1 MCVIPWTN
9 LMVRPDGTAHF
20 CCDVLEPLRIG
31 DRDGNVARDSLDE
44 LWNAEQLVSV
54 RSAMA
59 RGEKPPDCHVCW
71 KREAEGGVSRR
82 QGINPAYRGLGG
94 TLPIE
99 SLGEVGAATGYRL
112 ERKPDWFVLEL
123 GNVCNLRCRSCTPV
137 SSSRIAADRVQRSWM
152 PEAVPPG
159 SGSTAWFRQIDKMAD
174 DIASGAGENAILSLM
189 GGEPFLIEH
198 TWSLLEALVAR
209 GVASKIFVGLST
221 NGQQTHPKLAELAP
235 LFRGFNTSISID
247 GTGKLYDYLRSGGTW
262 PKLVETVEQLME
274 VPNLQVSVVPTFQN
288 ANVLDI
294 SEVVRF
300 ADERGLALAYNILLA
315 PARLGAT
322 NLPPSVRRIAAS
334 RLRAHLDGECS
345 AANAPILQ
353 AYCEVLEEPGDAFD
367 AELFEEFMTFTNDL
381 DADRG
386 ENFRDAAPELF
397 ALIRA
402 AGIEWSHKR
411 RHGNAE
417 AAGSSFEPSELLQRV
432 NRTVSPNDIIYTAGV
447 AAAGQNWY
455 FQSAADQI
463 AEIDAQL
470 RAADHPGLAGC
481 AAVAD
486 FASHYGRMTRVLR
499 AALPH
504 AAVYACDIDAAA
516 IRFCAEELGA
526 LPVLNGWRP
535 DEEALPEG
543 LGAVVCVSLLTHT
556 TLDHWRRVLRAWSR
570 MLRPGGVAAFT
581 YLSDRFLQ
589 PWLAGEMPVY
599 GVYSDA
605 ERDAVVAAVERDG
618 FGFSALPLSY
628 GEERSYGIT
637 FATPEVLRREVA
649 GAGLELL
656 PVAPEASRGFGQ
668 DLVLVRKPSSSNG
681 KPHAVPLPRRDVSVV
696 AFFDPRCYAPSDPR
710 EGDVRNSMWAQMLA
724 DSWRKPLPTEIGFA
738 DPRVH
743 EVREEQASLAAAH
756 GVDAF
761 CWLYSCGPEGPR
773 WDAPFRELVASGRPA
788 AAFCVMLAPEEGASL
803 DAASAAQAFDGVTAA
818 LQDARYLRVD
828 GKPLVFVRDLE
839 RFSQPPR
846 RLAAAW
852 RAAASKLGVG
862 EVHLCAV
869 LPTLADTPDELG
881 FDSFLAPPW
890 TAATTEET
898 VAEELAKPWPQHRI
912 FRRVGLRRS
921 SADYGVIESYELV
934 LQATLEATRSRG
946 EPLVFL
952 DAWNDWSRGAYLEPD
967 DADGRAALMATK
979 RATRGPASGL
989 VLWRRLRDALGHVDE
1004 PAASVLNELRG
1015 VLSAHEHARDRLLAT
1030 VEVAVGR
1037 THGNKEPLHRIA
1049 LPVGQFAPSKGRV
1062 QIDEVGEM
1070 LFPYSP
1076 EMIERERL
1084 VLQRQDVRFKG
1095 WAYSG
1100 DCAPEVV
1107 DVFLVFEGEQDYV
1120 FRAGPRIERLDVSR
1134 ALPGYP
1140 ENSGFDISINLKDVP
1155 AGAYRVTVV
1164 QVTPLAAYRDETGIV
1179 VERSE
1184 AACLNG

>member
-1 MCVIPWTN
+1 
-9 LMVRPDGTAHF
+9 MVRPDGTAHF

-31 DRDGNVARDSLDE
+31 DREGNISRDSLDE

-59 RGEKPPDCHVCW
+59 RGEKPPDCHSCW
-71 KREAEGGVSRR
+71 KREAEGGLSRR
-82 QGINPAYRGLGG
+82 QMINPVYRKLGG
-94 TLPIE
+94 ALPIE

-137 SSSRIAADRVQRSWM
+137 SSSRIAADRVHSSWI
-152 PEAVPPG
+152 PEAPPVA

-174 DIASGAGENAILSLM
+174 DIASGAGENAMLSLM
-189 GGEPFLIEH
+189 GGEPLLIEH
-198 TWSLLEALVAR
+198 TWTLLEALVAR
-209 GVASKIFVGLST
+209 GVASKIIVGLST

-235 LFRGFNTSISID
+235 HFRGFNTSISID
-247 GTGKLYDYLRSGGTW
+247 GTGKLYEYLRSGGTW
-262 PKLVETVEQLME
+262 PKLVETVEQLMA
-274 VPNLQVSVVPTFQN
+274 VPNLEVSIVPTFQN
-288 ANVLDI
+288 SNVLDI
-294 SEVVRF
+294 SEVARF

-315 PARLGAT
+315 PARLGAI
-322 NLPPSVRRIAAS
+322 NLPPSVRRIAAM
-334 RLRAHLDGECS
+334 RLRAHLDDECS
-345 AANAPILQ
+345 VRNASILQ
-353 AYCEVLEEPGDAFD
+353 AYCEVLEQPGDAFD
-367 AELFEEFMTFTNDL
+367 PELFREFMTFTNDL

-386 ENFRDAAPELF
+386 ESFGDAAPELF
-397 ALIRA
+397 ALIGA
-402 AGIEWSHKR
+402 AGIEWSHER
-411 RHGNAE
+411 RHAKTEPVRSN
-417 AAGSSFEPSELLQRV
+417 FEPSELLRRV
-432 NRTVSPNDIIYTAGV
+432 SRTVSPQDIIYTTGS

-463 AEIDAQL
+463 VEIDARL
-470 RAADHPGLAGC
+470 REAGHPGLTGC
-481 AAVAD
+481 DGVAD

-504 AAVYACDIDAAA
+504 ADVYACDIDPPA

-526 LPVLNGWRP
+526 LPVLLGWHP
-535 DEEALPEG
+535 DEEVLPEG

-556 TLDHWRRVLRAWSR
+556 TLDHWRRTLRAWWR

-581 YLSDRFLQ
+581 YLSDRFVQ
-589 PWLAGEMPVY
+589 PWAGGEMPVY

-605 ERDAVVAAVERDG
+605 ERNAVVAAVRRDG
-618 FGFSALPLSY
+618 FGFAALPLSY
-628 GEERSYGIT
+628 GEEKSYGIA

-649 GAGLELL
+649 AAGLELL
-656 PVAPEASRGFGQ
+656 PVAPEASHGFGQ
-668 DLVLVRKPSSSNG
+668 ELVLARKPGSSNG
-681 KPHAVPLPRRDVSVV
+681 KPHAVPPARRDVSVV
-696 AFFDPRCYAPSDPR
+696 ALFDPRGYAPSDIR
-710 EGDVRNSMWAQMLA
+710 EGDVRDSMWAQMLA
-724 DSWRKPLPTEIGFA
+724 DSWREPLPTEIGFA
-738 DPRVH
+738 DPRVP

-773 WDAPFRELVASGRPA
+773 WDAPFRELVASGRPSST
-788 AAFCVMLAPEEGASL
+788 FCVMLAPEEGAL
-803 DAASAAQAFDGVTAA
+803 LGAGAAAQAFGGVTAA

-828 GKPLVFVRDLE
+828 GKPIVFVRDLE
-839 RFSQPPR
+839 RFAQSPR
-846 RLAAAW
+846 ELAAAL
-852 RAAASKLGVG
+852 RAAASKLGVA

-869 LPTLADTPDELG
+869 LPTPADTPDELG
-881 FDSFLAPPW
+881 FDSFLAPML
-890 TAATTEET
+890 TAATAADA
-898 VAEELAKPWPQHRI
+898 VAEELAKPWPQHRM

-921 SADYGVIESYELV
+921 SAHYEAIESYELV
-934 LQATLEATRSRG
+934 LQATLQATRSHG
-946 EPLVFL
+946 ERLVFV
-952 DAWNDWSRGAYLEPD
+952 DAWNDWLRGAYLEPD
-967 DADGRAALMATK
+967 DADGRAALMATQ

-989 VLWRRLRDALGHVDE
+989 VLLRRLRDALGAVDE
-1004 PAASVLNELRG
+1004 PAASVLNELQG

-1049 LPVGQFAPSKGRV
+1049 LPAGQFAPSKGRV

-1070 LFPYSP
+1070 QFPYSP
-1076 EMIERERL
+1076 EMIERDRL
-1084 VLQRQDVRFKG
+1084 VLQREDVRFKG

-1140 ENSGFDISINLKDVP
+1140 ENCGFDISINLKDVP

-1164 QVTPLAAYRDETGIV
+1164 QVTPLVAYRDETGIV
-1179 VERSE
+1179 VERGE
-1184 AACLNG
+1184 AACSNG